1 MKEDYSLTPCTNSKW
16 IKDLNVGH
24 ETIKLLEEN
33 IGSKLFDT
41 VLSSNFLAMCP
52 QVRETTAKI
61 NKWDYIK
68 LKGFCTV
75 KETISKM
82 KRSPTKWEKIVAND
96 ISDKGLIAK
105 IHKEIIQLNIKKYKL
120 VQSVWKQ
127 YGDSS

>member
-1 MKEDYSLTPCTNSKW
+1 MKKW
-16 IKDLNVGH
+16 IKELNVRH

-41 VLSSNFLAMCP
+41 VLSYNFLAMCP
-52 QVRETTAKI
+52 QVRGTTAKI

-68 LKGFCTV
+68 LKDFCTV
-75 KETISKM
+75 KEMTNKM
-82 KRSPTKWEKIVAND
+82 KRSPTEWEKITAND

-105 IHKEIIQLNIKKYKL
+105 IYEEIIQFNIKKYKL
-120 VQSVWKQ
+120 VQSLWKQ

>member
-1 MKEDYSLTPCTNSKW
+1 MKEGYSLTPCTNSKW
-16 IKDLNVGH
+16 IEDLNVRH

-41 VLSSNFLAMCP
+41 VLSNNFLAMCP

-61 NKWDYIK
+61 NKWDYIR

-75 KETISKM
+75 KKTINKM
-82 KRSPTKWEKIVAND
+82 KRSPTEWEKIVAND

-105 IHKEIIQLNIKKYKL
+105 IHKEII
-120 VQSVWKQ
+120 
-127 YGDSS
+127 